1 MGWQQ
6 QRSVPLCPSPLSV
19 VQRPRRDGAHLL
31 FKQRAQ
37 FERSVRMVFG
47 MRSDQA
53 VACRA
58 AILAL
63 FIACCAGGNQRS
75 LSLFDPPEFHL
86 PPHPPG
92 AALMSD
98 KFVELPLSAYGD
110 YPSPL
115 TPGSVLMLNTHFQET
130 ALPAFIEWPQS
141 QDVFFQS
148 QSFTW
153 EVWVYP
159 FPNQAIGSSI
169 LGNLLV
175 GPPLQPCS
183 VSLRY

>member
-1 MGWQQ
+1 MERYAVPTNHVASRTFSQQ
-6 QRSVPLCPSPLSV
+6 NVSFMMTRKKIIEPFLCIVPCMKTIHV
-19 VQRPRRDGAHLL
+19 
-31 FKQRAQ
+31 
-37 FERSVRMVFG
+37 
-47 MRSDQA
+47 

-58 AILAL
+58 ALFAL
-63 FIACCAGGNQRS
+63 FVSCCSGSNQRS

-98 KFVELPLSAYGD
+98 KFTELPLSAYGD

-130 ALPAFIEWPQS
+130 ALPAFVEWPQS
-141 QDVFFQS
+141 QDVLFQH

-159 FPNQAIGSSI
+159 FPNQAIGCSI
-169 LGNLLV
+169 IGNLFV
-175 GPPLQPCS
+175 GPLLPPLS
-183 VSLRY
+183 THV